1 MLKLTDDH
9 ISAVLD
15 SDINHQNCDDMSAD
29 KKYDFALE
37 LLTPIPQ
44 MKRRFGDIFDR
55 FWYKNQCVDREMEAM
70 LWFTRQ
76 VKADRGFCGLIS
88 TGA

>member
-37 LLTPIPQ
+37 LLTAESPEVALVVP
-44 MKRRFGDIFDR
+44 
-55 FWYKNQCVDREMEAM
+55 
-70 LWFTRQ
+70 
-76 VKADRGFCGLIS
+76 
-88 TGA
+88 